1 MIISTPTN
9 NQAYLT
15 TQNTVTADVN
25 KPSTAVNNVDERVS
39 AVVED
44 ESKQNNLK
52 IAERLA
58 ERSKEPATQQ
68 KEAQDSIASLQTTK
82 SVLSDLESVATQL
95 NEAIDEDAA
104 VSSTQSQEKV
114 TELRA
119 ELKDL
124 TSQLKDVQSDDTAK
138 VVASDDQEVT
148 VKFNSNE
155 ISSIAETL
163 SKIELSEDSTAV
175 KEQLSGEKGLMSQ
188 IAKTRTELQASLQDA
203 NASQLSV
210 DSRSA
215 QESSEASKNSML
227 DKVGAKQ
234 LSGTSTSAD
243 VAVSILS

>member
-25 KPSTAVNNVDERVS
+25 KPSTAVNNIDERVS

-44 ESKQNNLK
+44 EPKHKSVK

-58 ERSKEPATQQ
+58 ERSKEPAMQQ
-68 KEAQDSIASLQTTK
+68 KEAQDSIASLQT
-82 SVLSDLESVATQL
+82 SNRVLTDLETVATQL
-95 NEAIDEDAA
+95 NKAIDENDAA
-104 VSSTQSQEKV
+104 SSNQSREKV

-124 TSQLKDVQSDDTAK
+124 TSQLHNVQNDEESEVATDDKEVK
-138 VVASDDQEVT
+138 VR
-148 VKFNSNE
+148 FNSSE
-155 ISSIAETL
+155 ISSLAETL
-163 SKIELSEDSTAV
+163 SKIELAEDPASM
-175 KEQLSGEKGLMSQ
+175 KEQLSGEKGLVNQ
-188 IAKTRTELQASLQDA
+188 IAKTRSELQASLQDV
-203 NASQLSV
+203 NAPQLTV
-210 DSRSA
+210 DSRSL
-215 QESSEASKNSML
+215 QQSGESSKSSML
-227 DKVGAKQ
+227 NEVGAKQ

>member
-25 KPSTAVNNVDERVS
+25 KPSTAVNNIDERVS

-44 ESKQNNLK
+44 EPKHKSIK

-58 ERSKEPATQQ
+58 ERSKEPAMQQ
-68 KEAQDSIASLQTTK
+68 KEAQDSIASLQT
-82 SVLSDLESVATQL
+82 SNRVLTDLETVATQL
-95 NEAIDEDAA
+95 NKAIDENDAA
-104 VSSTQSQEKV
+104 SSNQNREKV

-124 TSQLKDVQSDDTAK
+124 TSQLHNVQNDEESEVATDDK
-138 VVASDDQEVT
+138 EVR
-148 VKFNSNE
+148 VRFNSSE
-155 ISSIAETL
+155 ISSLAETL
-163 SKIELSEDSTAV
+163 SKIELAEDPASM
-175 KEQLSGEKGLMSQ
+175 KEQLSGEKGLVNQ
-188 IAKTRTELQASLQDA
+188 IAKTRSELQASLQDV
-203 NASQLSV
+203 NAPQLTV
-210 DSRSA
+210 DSRSL
-215 QESSEASKNSML
+215 QQSGESSKSSML
-227 DKVGAKQ
+227 NEVGAKQ